1 MKSISLLLL
10 IIGILFIIIGY
21 NERISKCPSPKIEY
35 RYIPRNFYEEQNA
48 QVNLKNL
55 YSDMFDK
62 SSSWSK
68 YPLGDIDISGNN
80 NMKNFID
87 DYYNN

>member
-1 MKSISLLLL
+1 MRSLSLLFL
-10 IIGILFIIIGY
+10 IIGIIFIVIGY

-35 RYIPRNFYEEQNA
+35 RYIPRNFYEEQNS

-55 YSDMFDK
+55 YSNIFDK
-62 SSSWSK
+62 SSAWSK

-80 NMKNFID
+80 NMQNFID
-87 DYYNN
+87 DYYN

>member
-1 MKSISLLLL
+1 MKSKMPKL
-10 IIGILFIIIGY
+10 IL
-21 NERISKCPSPKIEY
+21 KI
-35 RYIPRNFYEEQNA
+35 
-48 QVNLKNL
+48 L